1 MIKKYENYLI
11 KLFIKNILIISI
23 IFIFISF
30 LLNIFEEIKFSE
42 SYNKSFF
49 YPVIL
54 TFLNIPS
61 IVFEIL
67 PFIFLISSM
76 FFYINLYD
84 KEEIELLRTNGVNN
98 SKITLVVAVTSI
110 ILGVFLIIIYYSLS
124 AGLKNTYLNLKYKYT
139 ETIDHLAVV
148 NESGLWIKEK
158 IGNSIFIINANSF
171 NKNDIENVTI
181 TQLDNDYK
189 EINTIISKNANIEK
203 RKWMLN
209 DVKIIS
215 GEGKND
221 INYKQYTYVSSF
233 NGEVI
238 SNLYSNLNSLNIIQL
253 NKLKKNYNS
262 IGYSTTEVKLHL
274 NKLYSLPIYLTL
286 TTIIGSLLMIRLN
299 YIKSKFFLV
308 MIGVLVS
315 VVFYYIN
322 YFSVLFGK
330 NETFPAEISVWL
342 PQLLILLI
350 CSMGLL
356 RINES

>member
-11 KLFIKNILIISI
+11 KLFFKNILVISI

-30 LLNIFEEIKFSE
+30 FLNIFEEIKFAE
-42 SYNKSFF
+42 NYNKSFL

-98 SKITLVVAVTSI
+98 SKITLVIAVTSI

-124 AGLKNTYLNLKYKYT
+124 ASLKNIYLNLKYKLT
-139 ETIDHLAVV
+139 EDINHLAVV

-215 GEGKND
+215 EEGKND

-233 NGEVI
+233 NGEII
-238 SNLYSNLNSLNIIQL
+238 SNLYSNLNSLNIIEL
-253 NKLKKNYNS
+253 HKLKKNYNS

-286 TTIIGSLLMIRLN
+286 TAIIGSLLMFRLN

-350 CSMGLL
+350 CSLGLL
-356 RINES
+356 RLNES

>member
-11 KLFIKNILIISI
+11 KLFFKNILVISI

-30 LLNIFEEIKFSE
+30 FLNIFTEIKFAE
-42 SYNKSFF
+42 NYDKSFF
-49 YPVIL
+49 YPVML

-98 SKITLVVAVTSI
+98 SKITLVIAVTSI

-124 AGLKNTYLNLKYKYT
+124 ASSKNIYLNLKYKYT
-139 ETIDHLAVV
+139 ETNNHLAVV
-148 NESGLWIKEK
+148 NESGLWIREK
-158 IGNSIFIINANSF
+158 IGNSIFFVNANNF
-171 NKNDIENVTI
+171 YKNDLENITI

-189 EINTIISKNANIEK
+189 TINTIISKNANIEK
-203 RKWMLN
+203 RKWILN

-215 GEGKND
+215 KEDKND
-221 INYKQYTYVSSF
+221 IDYKQYTYVSSF
-233 NGEVI
+233 NGEII

-253 NKLKKNYNS
+253 HKLKKDYNS

-286 TTIIGSLLMIRLN
+286 TTIIGSLIMIRLN

-350 CSMGLL
+350 YSLGLL

>member
-11 KLFIKNILIISI
+11 KLFFKNILLISI
-23 IFIFISF
+23 VFIFISF
-30 LLNIFEEIKFSE
+30 FLNIFEEIKFADN
-42 SYNKSFF
+42 YDKGFL
-49 YPVIL
+49 YPVML
-54 TFLNIPS
+54 TLLNIPS

-76 FFYINLYD
+76 FFYIDLYD
-84 KEEIELLRTNGVNN
+84 KEEIELLRTNGINN
-98 SKITLVVAVTSI
+98 SKITFVIAVTSI
-110 ILGVFLIIIYYSLS
+110 MLGAFLIIIFYSLS
-124 AGLKNTYLNLKYKYT
+124 ANLKNIYLNLKYKYT
-139 ETIDHLAVV
+139 ENSDHLAVV

-158 IGNSIFIINANSF
+158 ISNSIFIINANSF
-171 NKNDIENVTI
+171 NKNDLENISI
-181 TQLDNDYK
+181 TQLDSNYK
-189 EINTIISKNANIEK
+189 AINTIISKYANIEK
-203 RKWMLN
+203 RKWILN
-209 DVKIIS
+209 DVKIFS
-215 GEGKND
+215 EKSKNN

-233 NGEVI
+233 NGEII
-238 SNLYSNLNSLNIIQL
+238 SNLYSNLNSLNIIEL
-253 NKLKKNYNS
+253 HKLKKNYNS

-342 PQLLILLI
+342 PQFLILLI
-350 CSMGLL
+350 CSLGLL
-356 RINES
+356 RLNES

>member
-11 KLFIKNILIISI
+11 KLFFKNILLISI
-23 IFIFISF
+23 VFIFISF
-30 LLNIFEEIKFSE
+30 FLNIFEEIKFADN
-42 SYNKSFF
+42 YDKGFL
-49 YPVIL
+49 YPVML
-54 TFLNIPS
+54 TLLNIPS

-76 FFYINLYD
+76 FFYIDLYD
-84 KEEIELLRTNGVNN
+84 KEEIELLRTNGINN
-98 SKITLVVAVTSI
+98 SKITFVIAVTSI
-110 ILGVFLIIIYYSLS
+110 MLGAFLIIIFYSLS
-124 AGLKNTYLNLKYKYT
+124 ANLKNIYLNLKYKYT
-139 ETIDHLAVV
+139 ENSDHLAVV

-158 IGNSIFIINANSF
+158 ISNSIFIINANSF
-171 NKNDIENVTI
+171 NKNDLENISI
-181 TQLDNDYK
+181 TQLDSNYK
-189 EINTIISKNANIEK
+189 AINTIISKYANIEK
-203 RKWMLN
+203 RKWILN
-209 DVKIIS
+209 DVKIFS
-215 GEGKND
+215 EKSKNN

-233 NGEVI
+233 NGEII
-238 SNLYSNLNSLNIIQL
+238 SNLYSNLNSLNIIEL
-253 NKLKKNYNS
+253 HKLKKNYNS

-286 TTIIGSLLMIRLN
+286 TTIIGSLLMFRLN

-342 PQLLILLI
+342 PQFLILLI
-350 CSMGLL
+350 CSLGLL
-356 RINES
+356 RLNES